1 MYRPASIAATCLL
14 EVERKFCSLAVR
26 ELTQHGGKPPFRS
39 LQRLG
44 SHQIRDVYY
53 DRSNLLSTAGVWVR
67 NRNGQWEAKISQGG
81 TFTNSRFE
89 ELSNPRDIARCVA
102 RWTGI
107 ATGDERQDVKVNFG
121 LEPVAAIVTER
132 ATWIADEEF
141 RIVSDVMDFGHS
153 VGEVELQQWA
163 HFDTASTE
171 ASVEQQKRQIMQEMD
186 DRIVAFMKRYAWAF
200 SLGKP
205 KGKLTAYFE
214 WKSGQRLHPM
224 SL

>member
-1 MYRPASIAATCLL
+1 MYRSAAACLL
-14 EVERKFCSLAVR
+14 EVERKFRSLAVR
-26 ELTQHGGKPPFRS
+26 ELTQHGGGPPFRS

-44 SHQIRDVYY
+44 SHQIQDVYY
-53 DRSNLLSTAGVWVR
+53 DRSSLLSAAGVWVR
-67 NRNGQWEAKISQGG
+67 NRNGQWEAKVNQGG

-89 ELSNPRDIARCVA
+89 ELSDIHDIARCVA

-107 ATGDERQDVKVNFG
+107 ATEDEKHGVKANFG
-121 LEPVAAIVTER
+121 LEPIATIGTER
-132 ATWIADEEF
+132 ATWIADEDF

-163 HFDTASTE
+163 NLTASAE

-186 DRIVAFMKRYAWAF
+186 DRIEAFMKRYTWAF
-200 SLGKP
+200 SPGKP

-214 WKSGQRLHPM
+214 WKSGRQR
-224 SL
+224 